1 MLEIRR
7 KQGGSIAKRGRSSR
21 RCSRRSRASRVSG
34 GSERGSRPGWI
45 MPPSR
50 YIRESIGRLRR
61 PRVQPR
67 AEAPSSLRQRV
78 LVTPGRPPP
87 CPAPSFPPAF
97 GTAVDPPFPPSVV
110 LHTECAGI
118 NVRSLYSR
126 EDVHAEWIHRRI
138 RLDTVSKWSKE
149 IRMYFRAVSKLYW
162 EIWINWLDINTLKCA
177 YVVYLW
183 RFFGERKLF
192 AVLEVTRIEMT

>member
-1 MLEIRR
+1 
-7 KQGGSIAKRGRSSR
+7 
-21 RCSRRSRASRVSG
+21 
-34 GSERGSRPGWI
+34 

-97 GTAVDPPFPPSVV
+97 GTAVDPPLP
-110 LHTECAGI
+110 L
-118 NVRSLYSR
+118 RSCCIPNAPVSTLDLSIR
-126 EDVHAEWIHRRI
+126 ERTCTVNGSIGGFAWIRFQERDGEKRYGCVFEI
-138 RLDTVSKWSKE
+138 IMGNLNKLRLDIS
-149 IRMYFRAVSKLYW
+149 I
-162 EIWINWLDINTLKCA
+162 LKCA

-183 RFFGERKLF
+183 RFLEINENYLRYWKLYGSK
-192 AVLEVTRIEMT
+192 

>member
-1 MLEIRR
+1 
-7 KQGGSIAKRGRSSR
+7 
-21 RCSRRSRASRVSG
+21 
-34 GSERGSRPGWI
+34 

-97 GTAVDPPFPPSVV
+97 DTAVDPPLP
-110 LHTECAGI
+110 L
-118 NVRSLYSR
+118 RSCCIPNAPVSTLDLSIR
-126 EDVHAEWIHRRI
+126 ERTCTVNGSIGGFAWIRFQERDGEKRYGCVFEI
-138 RLDTVSKWSKE
+138 ILGNLNKLRLDIS
-149 IRMYFRAVSKLYW
+149 I
-162 EIWINWLDINTLKCA
+162 LKCA
-177 YVVYLW
+177 YVVYVVYGAFW
-183 RFFGERKLF
+183 RLMKIIYDIGSYMDRNDVEKILGNRMYWNVRVFDFVPFIL
-192 AVLEVTRIEMT
+192 MN

>member
-1 MLEIRR
+1 
-7 KQGGSIAKRGRSSR
+7 
-21 RCSRRSRASRVSG
+21 
-34 GSERGSRPGWI
+34 

-97 GTAVDPPFPPSVV
+97 GSAVDPPLPPSVV

-126 EDVHAEWIHRRI
+126 EDVHAEWIHRGGFAWI
-138 RLDTVSKWSKE
+138 RFQKRWKNWSKDVFSNSFE
-149 IRMYFRAVSKLYW
+149 IMLQDLNKLR
-162 EIWINWLDINTLKCA
+162 LDINVLKCA
-177 YVVYLW
+177 HVTYLW
-183 RFFGERKLF
+183 HFLERKLF
-192 AVLEVTRIEMT
+192 AVLKVIRIDIEKMLGNKMYWNICMYI

>member
-1 MLEIRR
+1 MVVGQAESCLL
-7 KQGGSIAKRGRSSR
+7 RG
-21 RCSRRSRASRVSG
+21 
-34 GSERGSRPGWI
+34 
-45 MPPSR
+45 
-50 YIRESIGRLRR
+50 IRESIGRLRR

-97 GTAVDPPFPPSVV
+97 GTAVDPPLPPSVV

-126 EDVHAEWIHRRI
+126 EDVHAEWIHRGGFAWI
-138 RLDTVSKWSKE
+138 RFQERDGENGPK
-149 IRMYFRAVSKLYW
+149 RYFRTVSKLYW
-162 EIWINWLDINTLKCA
+162 AI
-177 YVVYLW
+177 
-183 RFFGERKLF
+183 
-192 AVLEVTRIEMT
+192 

>member
-1 MLEIRR
+1 
-7 KQGGSIAKRGRSSR
+7 
-21 RCSRRSRASRVSG
+21 
-34 GSERGSRPGWI
+34 

-97 GTAVDPPFPPSVV
+97 GSAVDPPLPPSVV

-126 EDVHAEWIHRRI
+126 EDVHAEWIHRGGFAWI
-138 RLDTVSKWSKE
+138 RFQKRWKKWSKDVFSNSFE
-149 IRMYFRAVSKLYW
+149 IMLEDLNKLR
-162 EIWINWLDINTLKCA
+162 LDINVLKRA
-177 YVVYLW
+177 HVMYLW
-183 RFFGERKLF
+183 HFLERKLF
-192 AVLEVTRIEMT
+192 AVLEVTRIGYKENVGK